1 VKKQALA
8 EALRTL
14 RTQRRLTLNDV
25 ASATAISSSFLS
37 LVEQGRSDI
46 TIGRLIRL
54 AEFYDVEI
62 TELIDGTVETPPDP
76 VTVLRPDPENMIH
89 SDDEGIDIYGLAG
102 HSRWTLV
109 PVLAAHQPG
118 SPGVEIN
125 DVYEREAILFV
136 LDGIFELTFEGREP
150 IRLRKG
156 EGAVYRSF
164 APYRVRN
171 ISKRTGRVFA
181 VGLHPRDEA
190 GDVPRRRQ
198 LRPNGP
204 S

>member
-1 VKKQALA
+1 VNKQALA

-25 ASATAISSSFLS
+25 ATATAISSSFLS

-62 TELIDGTVETPPDP
+62 TELIDGYVETPPDP
-76 VTVLRPDPENMIH
+76 VTVLRPDPANMIH
-89 SDDEGIDIYGLAG
+89 SDAEGIDIYGLAG

-118 SPGVEIN
+118 SPGVEVN

-136 LDGIFELTFEGREP
+136 LDGTFELTFEGREP

-181 VGLHPRDEA
+181 VGLHPREEA
-190 GDVPRRRQ
+190 SDVPRRRQ
-198 LRPNGP
+198 RQPNGP

>member
-1 VKKQALA
+1 VNKQALA

-25 ASATAISSSFLS
+25 ATATAISSSFLS

-62 TELIDGTVETPPDP
+62 TELIDGYVETPPDP
-76 VTVLRPDPENMIH
+76 VTVLRPDPANMIH
-89 SDDEGIDIYGLAG
+89 SDAEGIDIYGLAG

-118 SPGVEIN
+118 SPGVEVN

-136 LDGIFELTFEGREP
+136 LDGTFELTFEGREP
-150 IRLRKG
+150 IRLGKG

-181 VGLHPRDEA
+181 VGLHPREDA

-198 LRPNGP
+198 RQTNGP